1 MSKWVIRRKVAKMQ
15 KYAWIIAVLVLFV
28 TGFLLQKLPSL
39 QTSSKAEVISS
50 DCDLRQGGCE
60 IQLGEYRGIFSIL
73 PNDFQVLQPL
83 ELELKPRV
91 KAVDQFDQVS
101 VEFEGINMDMGY
113 NRVFLEEQGSQTYQ
127 AKAMLPSCTADT
139 MFWLIHLIIKESS
152 GVTDFQF
159 RLQTK
164 NP

>member
-1 MSKWVIRRKVAKMQ
+1 MH

-28 TGFLLQKLPSL
+28 TGFLFQKLPIL
-39 QTSSKAEVISS
+39 QTSSEAEVIASE
-50 DCDLRQGGCE
+50 CDLRQGPCE
-60 IQLGEYRGIFSIL
+60 IQLGEYGGVFSIL

-83 ELELKPRV
+83 QLELKSQTE
-91 KAVDQFDQVS
+91 AVSKLDQVS

-113 NRVFLEEQGSQTYQ
+113 NRVFLEEQDSQTYH

-139 MFWLIHLIIKESS
+139 MFWLIHLIINDSS

>member
-1 MSKWVIRRKVAKMQ
+1 MQ

-28 TGFLLQKLPSL
+28 TGFLLQKLPLL
-39 QTSSKAEVISS
+39 QNTNEAEIIPS

-60 IQLGEYRGIFSIL
+60 ILLGDYRGIFSIL

-83 ELELKPRV
+83 QLALKPLNGSV
-91 KAVDQFDQVS
+91 VNFEQVS

-139 MFWLIHLIIKESS
+139 MFWLIHLIIKDSS
-152 GVTDFQF
+152 GTSDFQF
-159 RLQTK
+159 NLQTK